1 MIQKDS
7 EGQIPV
13 ELVEGTK
20 DKGYMVGWVPQ
31 EEVLVHQAVGGF
43 LTHSGWNSTLESIV
57 ARVPIIC

>member
-20 DKGYMVGWVPQ
+20 DRGYMVGWVPE
-31 EEVLVHQAVGGF
+31 EEVLVNQAVGGF
-43 LTHSGWNSTLESIV
+43 LTYSG
-57 ARVPIIC
+57 